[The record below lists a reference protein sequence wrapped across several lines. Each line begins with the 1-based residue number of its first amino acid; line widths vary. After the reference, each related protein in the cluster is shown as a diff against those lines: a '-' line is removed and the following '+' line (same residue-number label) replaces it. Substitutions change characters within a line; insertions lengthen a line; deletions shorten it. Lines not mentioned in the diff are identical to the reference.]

1 MHNPPGNFFLHGPPA
16 VVKMF
21 SYSRLH
27 AVSLSPEVFR
37 GPVGG
42 GVGEGGGV
50 VVEGDDGDEG
60 EGHQHEEEGQ
70 TG

>member
-1 MHNPPGNFFLHGPPA
+1 
-16 VVKMF
+16 MF

-60 EGHQHEEEGQ
+60 EGHQHEEEG
-70 TG
+70 